1 MRPPGLAGLAAG
13 RRERAI
19 ARGALTGIKLKWL
32 VFMQLLPARTIIPPW
47 CDPIDL
53 VAATPTGLV
62 WVEIDWRLAA

>member
-1 MRPPGLAGLAAG
+1 L
-13 RRERAI
+13 I
-19 ARGALTGIKLKWL
+19 GIKLKWL